1 MVIKYFVH
9 AFKNTKR
16 IFLRNLKYFRKILI
30 LYVCYFDEIVSNNIM
45 LLNITENKYDLLR
58 C

>member
-1 MVIKYFVH
+1 MVIKYFIH

-30 LYVCYFDEIVSNNIM
+30 LYGWVFMRYNNFLCYYVM
-45 LLNITENKYDLLR
+45 LLHKK
-58 C
+58 